1 MGYNEFDEL
10 GDKIQSIIDS
20 AVNEKNYQ
28 KLSQSINQA
37 LNKAIDNGSD
47 ALRDALNNTVGSGK
61 YTNYRS
67 GSSYDYRENRSW
79 DFQKDGK
86 KNRSTGEDHG
96 TGYQGYAGAKGNDLR
111 NGNFQR
117 NGTGRQ
123 DTNHQNTE
131 LALYLP
137 TNGIKV
143 KGILKTVFGGILT
156 GVFGILTL
164 IVGGV
169 AILKGGGFWVGA
181 GVLAAITASGGTLL
195 GQGCSSLTSLSRR
208 NKYIKALG
216 THTYCNFQQ
225 LAQAVGKPVKFVK
238 KDIKRMI
245 SKGWFLQGH
254 VDKQETCLITSN
266 ETFDQYV
273 STQTQLEEREH
284 QQAEERARQEA
295 ALRQQEEEKERQ
307 KFNQREQEDA
317 RACVEAE
324 REAKERA

>member
-117 NGTGRQ
+117 NGTGRK
-123 DTNHQNTE
+123 DTNHQNSD

-143 KGILKTVFGGILT
+143 GGILKTVFGGILT
-156 GVFGILTL
+156 GTFGIATMV
-164 IVGGV
+164 VGG
-169 AILKGGGFWVGA
+169 IGA
-181 GVLAAITASGGTLL
+181 GFSSSVMLGISAVLAAFTVGGGILL

-216 THTYCNFQQ
+216 THTYCN
-225 LAQAVGKPVKFVK
+225 LDRKSVV
-238 KDIKRMI
+238 
-245 SKGWFLQGH
+245 
-254 VDKQETCLITSN
+254 
-266 ETFDQYV
+266 
-273 STQTQLEEREH
+273 
-284 QQAEERARQEA
+284 
-295 ALRQQEEEKERQ
+295 
-307 KFNQREQEDA
+307 
-317 RACVEAE
+317 
-324 REAKERA
+324 

>member
-117 NGTGRQ
+117 MVQAGRI
-123 DTNHQNTE
+123 
-131 LALYLP
+131 P
-137 TNGIKV
+137 
-143 KGILKTVFGGILT
+143 
-156 GVFGILTL
+156 
-164 IVGGV
+164 
-169 AILKGGGFWVGA
+169 
-181 GVLAAITASGGTLL
+181 ITRIRIWRCIYRRMESRSGE
-195 GQGCSSLTSLSRR
+195 
-208 NKYIKALG
+208 
-216 THTYCNFQQ
+216 F
-225 LAQAVGKPVKFVK
+225 
-238 KDIKRMI
+238 
-245 SKGWFLQGH
+245 
-254 VDKQETCLITSN
+254 
-266 ETFDQYV
+266 
-273 STQTQLEEREH
+273 
-284 QQAEERARQEA
+284 
-295 ALRQQEEEKERQ
+295 
-307 KFNQREQEDA
+307 
-317 RACVEAE
+317 
-324 REAKERA
+324 

>member
-123 DTNHQNTE
+123 DTNHQNSD

-143 KGILKTVFGGILT
+143 GGILKTVFGGILT
-156 GVFGILTL
+156 GTFGIATMV
-164 IVGGV
+164 VGG
-169 AILKGGGFWVGA
+169 IGA
-181 GVLAAITASGGTLL
+181 GFSSSVMLGISGCSGGIYGRRRYSSWTGLQQSYQFKPPKQVYQGSWHSHLL
-195 GQGCSSLTSLSRR
+195 QFPAAGTGSRQAGEICKKR
-208 NKYIKALG
+208 YQ
-216 THTYCNFQQ
+216 TY
-225 LAQAVGKPVKFVK
+225 
-238 KDIKRMI
+238 
-245 SKGWFLQGH
+245 
-254 VDKQETCLITSN
+254 DKQRLVPSGTC
-266 ETFDQYV
+266 
-273 STQTQLEEREH
+273 
-284 QQAEERARQEA
+284 
-295 ALRQQEEEKERQ
+295 
-307 KFNQREQEDA
+307 
-317 RACVEAE
+317 
-324 REAKERA
+324 

>member
-111 NGNFQR
+111 KETSREMVQA
-117 NGTGRQ
+117 GRI
-123 DTNHQNTE
+123 
-131 LALYLP
+131 P
-137 TNGIKV
+137 
-143 KGILKTVFGGILT
+143 
-156 GVFGILTL
+156 
-164 IVGGV
+164 
-169 AILKGGGFWVGA
+169 
-181 GVLAAITASGGTLL
+181 ITRIRIWRCIYRRMESRSGE
-195 GQGCSSLTSLSRR
+195 
-208 NKYIKALG
+208 
-216 THTYCNFQQ
+216 F
-225 LAQAVGKPVKFVK
+225 
-238 KDIKRMI
+238 
-245 SKGWFLQGH
+245 
-254 VDKQETCLITSN
+254 
-266 ETFDQYV
+266 
-273 STQTQLEEREH
+273 
-284 QQAEERARQEA
+284 
-295 ALRQQEEEKERQ
+295 
-307 KFNQREQEDA
+307 
-317 RACVEAE
+317 
-324 REAKERA
+324 